1 MTSLKVLKPDRCWK
15 ATTSECNFGGSD
27 TVMRLSALGVSV
39 RFVTL
44 RLTLNKIH
52 RYNPRLR
59 KRKLSCHGN
68 VSDDA

>member
-1 MTSLKVLKPDRCWK
+1 VLKPDRCWK

-44 RLTLNKIH
+44 RLTLDKIH
-52 RYNPRLR
+52 RYNLRLR
-59 KRKLSCHGN
+59 KRKLSCHRN